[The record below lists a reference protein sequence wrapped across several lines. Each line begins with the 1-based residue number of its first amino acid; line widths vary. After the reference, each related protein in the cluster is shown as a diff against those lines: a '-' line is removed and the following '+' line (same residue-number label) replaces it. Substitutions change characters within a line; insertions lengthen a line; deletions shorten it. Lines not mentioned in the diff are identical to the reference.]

1 MGLRD
6 VLRNGLVLRKLLQE
20 SERQSLALARIA
32 AVLEKIADQVAPTV
46 PEATAADLKQTDIS
60 YSRDA
65 EQVAIQSFCDKTE
78 KVLGRPP
85 TDEEIMEFLVERQ

>member
-6 VLRNGLVLRKLLQE
+6 VLRNGLVLRKLLKE
-20 SERQSLALARIA
+20 SERQSLALERIA
-32 AVLEKIADQVAPTV
+32 HTLERLANFVTPQIPAPST
-46 PEATAADLKQTDIS
+46 ADLKETGIS

-65 EQVAIQSFCDKTE
+65 EQVAIQGFVEKTE